1 MSDDRPEPRQGFDA
15 AALRL
20 WEHDAAGGV
29 VLALALASAVAWASL
44 APGSYDA
51 VVTHPVHLWSVPSS
65 VVHDVAS
72 LVTNLAMVV
81 FFAAIG
87 LEIGRERAE
96 GSLVDGR
103 TAVLPLLAALGGMAM
118 AALVY
123 VGVVTLLGTH
133 GALVGWG
140 IPMATDVA
148 FTLGVISLVGARVS
162 ISLRVFLLAL
172 AVADDVASVIVLALT
187 GRGNALGSTG
197 STVLALVGVVVLIGA
212 TLLARRR
219 RAPWVIYVTLTLA
232 LWWCLAH
239 LGIEATLAG
248 VLVGVAVPAGH
259 GHTERAGAQLER
271 LTVPLSTY
279 AVLPAF
285 ALVAGGVDLATQPW
299 RHGTGVLFGVLA
311 ARTIGKVVGIVGA
324 VALAVR
330 FGVATLPDDTSWRQM
345 LGAGLLCGIGFTVP
359 LLFATRAF
367 GGAPL
372 MLDETKVALL
382 AASVLC
388 AVLGLCVLVIGST
401 RPRSKG

>member
-1 MSDDRPEPRQGFDA
+1 
-15 AALRL
+15 
-20 WEHDAAGGV
+20 V
-29 VLALALASAVAWASL
+29 I
-44 APGSYDA
+44 
-51 VVTHPVHLWSVPSS
+51 
-65 VVHDVAS
+65 HDVAT
-72 LVTNLAMVV
+72 LVTNLMMVV

-103 TAVLPLLAALGGMAM
+103 SAVLPVLAALGGMAM

-123 VGVVTLLGTH
+123 VGVVTMLGAH

-148 FTLGVISLVGARVS
+148 FTLGVISLVGTRVS

-187 GRGNALGSTG
+187 GRGSTLGSTE
-197 STVLALVGVVVLIGA
+197 SSVLSLAGVVLLIGA
-212 TLLARRR
+212 TLLARHR
-219 RAPWVIYVTLTLA
+219 RAPWPTYIALTLA

-259 GHTERAGAQLER
+259 DHTERAGAQLER

-279 AVLPAF
+279 LVLPAF

-330 FGVATLPDDTSWRQM
+330 FGVAALPDETSWRQM

-367 GGAPL
+367 ARAPL
-372 MLDETKVALL
+372 LLDETKVALL
-382 AASVLC
+382 LASVLC
-388 AVLGLCVLVIGST
+388 AIFGLCVLVIGST
-401 RPRSKG
+401 RSRPKG